1 MITEYNK
8 YFYLEFQKKLDYL
21 LKKHSF
27 VELEIMEL
35 VKKKSQDEIFCL
47 MLLKSLITMTLPSSV
62 CYEFMNFR

>member
-35 VKKKSQDEIFCL
+35 VKKNHRMRFSASC
-47 MLLKSLITMTLPSSV
+47 
-62 CYEFMNFR
+62 C

>member
-21 LKKHSF
+21 LKKHSS

-35 VKKKSQDEIFCL
+35 VKK
-47 MLLKSLITMTLPSSV
+47 ITGWDFLPHAVEEFNHHDSS
-62 CYEFMNFR
+62 